1 MQGGFDSD
9 NTLKQMKAFDIYG
22 FIVIAFK
29 KSLHV
34 CSDGIWHHRHICG
47 EGNQPRHIILMF
59 CYIP

>member
-29 KSLHV
+29 KRLHV
-34 CSDGIWHHRHICG
+34 CSDGIWHHRHIRG
-47 EGNQPRHIILMF
+47 EGS
-59 CYIP
+59 

>member
-34 CSDGIWHHRHICG
+34 CSDGIML
-47 EGNQPRHIILMF
+47 ESV
-59 CYIP
+59 